1 MAKKLWEGRFS
12 EKTAQIVEAFT
23 ASIDVDRRL
32 YAYDIEGSKAHCRML
47 AKVGIIS
54 DDDTAALIEGLE
66 QIKAE
71 IQSGAFAF
79 DDSLEDIHMHIE
91 SRLAEIVGDV
101 AQKLHTARSRN
112 DQVALDVRMFL
123 RDATVRII
131 QQLVRLQLVLVT
143 LAKDYIDIVMPGY
156 THLQRAQPV
165 LFSHHLMAYYE
176 MVARDIRRFEDC
188 HKRINVMPLG
198 SAALAG
204 TTYPIDRN
212 FTAKLLGFPVV
223 SANSIDSVSDRDF
236 IIEFVSA
243 ASICMLHFS
252 RLSEELIIW
261 STAEFGFVELPDSF
275 TTGSS
280 IMPQKKNP
288 DVSELV
294 RGKSG
299 RVFGDLMALLTMMK
313 ALPLA
318 YNRDMQE
325 DKALLFDAVDI
336 ASTCIEIHIQML
348 PKIKLKDQVLR
359 QAAATGFSNAT
370 DMADYLVGKGMAF
383 RQAHHCV
390 GKAVGAALNQN
401 KELHELDLAQL
412 QTFSELIQE
421 DIYEFLTLDR
431 MIERRL
437 SLGGTATKRVR
448 AAIKKAEIQVARTSQ
463 RYQLHVNEEPA

>member
-47 AKVGIIS
+47 AKSAIIS
-54 DDDTAALIEGLE
+54 DDDAAALIEGLE

-223 SANSIDSVSDRDF
+223 SGAITISSCS
-236 IIEFVSA
+236 S
-243 ASICMLHFS
+243 
-252 RLSEELIIW
+252 
-261 STAEFGFVELPDSF
+261 STTF
-275 TTGSS
+275 TLC
-280 IMPQKKNP
+280 Q
-288 DVSELV
+288 
-294 RGKSG
+294 
-299 RVFGDLMALLTMMK
+299 
-313 ALPLA
+313 
-318 YNRDMQE
+318 
-325 DKALLFDAVDI
+325 
-336 ASTCIEIHIQML
+336 
-348 PKIKLKDQVLR
+348 
-359 QAAATGFSNAT
+359 
-370 DMADYLVGKGMAF
+370 
-383 RQAHHCV
+383 
-390 GKAVGAALNQN
+390 
-401 KELHELDLAQL
+401 
-412 QTFSELIQE
+412 
-421 DIYEFLTLDR
+421 
-431 MIERRL
+431 
-437 SLGGTATKRVR
+437 
-448 AAIKKAEIQVARTSQ
+448 
-463 RYQLHVNEEPA
+463 